1 MVKPQLNPSLFI
13 TSFVENDQ
21 SSRNIHQMLQPKP
34 ELGLLLNSTLISLI
48 FQAEE
53 EVGTNRPGQF
63 VEGWTSPD
71 GLEDDAESQQRRRL
85 Q

>member
-1 MVKPQLNPSLFI
+1 
-13 TSFVENDQ
+13 
-21 SSRNIHQMLQPKP
+21 MLKPKP

-63 VEGWTSPD
+63 VVGWTSPD
-71 GLEDDAESQQRRRL
+71 GMEEDAESQQRRRL